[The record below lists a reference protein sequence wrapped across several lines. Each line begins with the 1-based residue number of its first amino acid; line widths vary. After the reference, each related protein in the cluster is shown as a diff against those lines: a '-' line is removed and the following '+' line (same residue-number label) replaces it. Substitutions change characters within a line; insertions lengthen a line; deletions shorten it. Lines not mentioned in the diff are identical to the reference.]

1 MKRSNFADPKEKL
14 TDPLTFQITNIRH
27 SDEKYENIDIDAED
41 DYDSEA
47 EEERV
52 TDSEKRYKIQL
63 FGVTKGGH
71 TVQVNICD
79 FTPFFFVEVP
89 DNFTEAKTKKFV
101 KFVKNMLEVP
111 NCKTCGHTFG
121 PTERWCKTCK
131 KSRGWFYQ
139 GNLLKKSCKL
149 LEKEK
154 MVGFTN
160 HKKFKFI
167 RLVFNNHTVM
177 RRCSWMFNKPLA
189 IEGVTN
195 EPHQFVCH
203 ESNIEPVMRWLH
215 IQKIEPAGWVTV
227 NDFVEL
233 QPEYSTCNFV
243 VRSSFMSVKP
253 ANDVEGIAPIMC
265 AAFDIECTSKDGGF
279 PKANRIEDAVIMVC
293 TTFRKYPDTESCYKV
308 CHTLKDSKP
317 IEGCEIVL
325 CKSEKDL
332 LIKWRNL
339 MQQMDPDFIYGYN
352 SNGFDFKYMY
362 DRAVLRRCESAWL
375 EMSRCVYEP
384 SKFELKKLSSS
395 ALGDNVHKFV
405 DMKGRIVLD
414 VMKEIQKEHKLDS
427 YKLDAV
433 AEHFT
438 GDHKEDLSPQE
449 LFANYHKGKKK
460 NIHEIAVY
468 CLKDTELCHDLAFE
482 LAIVV
487 KAMKMA
493 NVCTVPTE
501 YIFYRGQGVKIF
513 SLMAKECR
521 KRGMIMPVIKRP
533 YNDNTPEEQRDLF
546 KKQEQFQ
553 GALVIETDGGL
564 YYDPIV
570 VLDFN
575 SLYPSCQLGWNISH
589 DTLVIDKKY
598 DNLPGIK
605 YETVS
610 YTDYDG
616 KQVDCRYVQ
625 NDGDTNKG
633 LIPIVVG
640 HLLDTRKAIKKKLKN
655 AKNAMEALLLD
666 CEQLAFKVVAN
677 SMFGQTGAAT
687 SPIYLKHIA
696 ACTTAKGREMLYKA
710 KNVAEAEFE
719 NVECVYGDSV
729 MGYTP
734 LMVRNMKNSE
744 ISIIKIQ
751 DLGKIWENYDEFK
764 AGESN
769 RKEKQQAKTHF
780 EVWTDQGWS
789 PIRRV
794 IKHKTK
800 KKIFRILTHTG
811 LVDVTEDHSLL
822 TPGLEKIKPEQCN
835 IGSELLHSFP
845 DKYQEKD
852 TGICEDEAFVMGL
865 FFGDGSC
872 GFYNC
877 KSGNKYSWAINNAD
891 EELLNITKKKL
902 ENTDNKN
909 EFKILDTMKS
919 SGVYKLVI
927 KGGIKEYVERY
938 RKMFYDNN
946 KQKRVPSEILMAP
959 KNVRKEFW
967 NGYYAADGD
976 KDKHGYTRC
985 DIKGQIGAMGLYY
998 LISSLGYNVSINIRD
1013 DKQEIYRLTATK
1025 NTQRK
1030 NPNAIKK
1037 IKSLGF
1043 TDEDFVYDLETEC
1056 GRFHAGIGKLI
1067 VKNTDSNFYK
1077 IKGLEY
1083 LEDKK
1088 KSLEEIR
1095 IAKLKV
1101 AIGVGHE
1108 MSTKINAAI
1117 GKPGIINFA
1126 YEKTFF
1132 PFLIVTKKRYYGIL
1146 YEEDPTKGK
1155 PKVMGLAIKRRNYC
1169 KYTKEIMQGL
1179 LDKLMENV
1187 QVDPED
1193 ILGFIRKKLMKLIEE
1208 KVSFDELVIT
1218 NTLRSEYKNPGS
1230 IAHKCLADR
1239 MVQRGETVNANDRI
1253 PYIYA
1258 MHAPV
1263 YNTRAKPRKQKIAD
1277 IVEHPKYAKENGIK
1291 YDPEIYITGQIVEPV
1306 SQILGFVIDNPK
1318 EVFDEAI
1325 QKCWERKWKIYG
1337 PPVKAPIQRKAKA
1350 KPETKKAIKPKL
1362 VSISDSDS
1370 E

>member
-41 DYDSEA
+41 NYDSEA

-121 PTERWCKTCK
+121 PTERWCKTCNK
-131 KSRGWFYQ
+131 RRGWFYQ

-233 QPEYSTCNFV
+233 QPEYSTCNFL

-655 AKNAMEALLLD
+655 AKNAMEALLLE

-719 NVECVYGDSV
+719 NVECVYGD
-729 MGYTP
+729 
-734 LMVRNMKNSE
+734 
-744 ISIIKIQ
+744 
-751 DLGKIWENYDEFK
+751 
-764 AGESN
+764 
-769 RKEKQQAKTHF
+769 
-780 EVWTDQGWS
+780 
-789 PIRRV
+789 
-794 IKHKTK
+794 
-800 KKIFRILTHTG
+800 
-811 LVDVTEDHSLL
+811 
-822 TPGLEKIKPEQCN
+822 
-835 IGSELLHSFP
+835 
-845 DKYQEKD
+845 
-852 TGICEDEAFVMGL
+852 
-865 FFGDGSC
+865 
-872 GFYNC
+872 
-877 KSGNKYSWAINNAD
+877 
-891 EELLNITKKKL
+891 
-902 ENTDNKN
+902 
-909 EFKILDTMKS
+909 
-919 SGVYKLVI
+919 
-927 KGGIKEYVERY
+927 
-938 RKMFYDNN
+938 
-946 KQKRVPSEILMAP
+946 
-959 KNVRKEFW
+959 
-967 NGYYAADGD
+967 
-976 KDKHGYTRC
+976 
-985 DIKGQIGAMGLYY
+985 
-998 LISSLGYNVSINIRD
+998 
-1013 DKQEIYRLTATK
+1013 
-1025 NTQRK
+1025 
-1030 NPNAIKK
+1030 
-1037 IKSLGF
+1037 
-1043 TDEDFVYDLETEC
+1043 
-1056 GRFHAGIGKLI
+1056 
-1067 VKNTDSNFYK
+1067 TDSNFYK

-1258 MHAPV
+1258 MHAPI

-1325 QKCWERKWKIYG
+1325 QECWKRKWKIYG
-1337 PPVKAPIQRKAKA
+1337 PPVKAPIQRKAKV

>member
-1 MKRSNFADPKEKL
+1 MKRLDFADPEETL
-14 TDPLTFQITNIRH
+14 SDPLTFQITNIRH
-27 SDEKYENIDIDAED
+27 SDEKYENIDVGAEIDSDNED
-41 DYDSEA
+41 TPVNDS
-47 EEERV
+47 
-52 TDSEKRYKIQL
+52 DKRYKIQL

-71 TVQVNICD
+71 TVQVNISD

-89 DNFTEAKTKKFV
+89 DNFTEAKTKQFVNFV
-101 KFVKNMLEVP
+101 KKELEVP
-111 NCKTCGHTFG
+111 NCKTCGHTFA
-121 PTERWCKTCK
+121 PTERWCKICK

-160 HKKFKFI
+160 HKKFKFV

-177 RRCSWMFNKPLA
+177 RKCSWMFNKPLA

-195 EPHQFVCH
+195 GPHKFTCH

-227 NDFVEL
+227 NDFVKL
-233 QPEYSTCNFV
+233 QPDYSTCNYLF
-243 VRSSFMSVKP
+243 RSSFMNIKP
-253 ANDVEGIAPIMC
+253 ADVQGLAPIMC

-279 PKANRIEDAVIMVC
+279 PKADRIEDEVIMVC
-293 TTFRKYPDTESCYKV
+293 TTFRKYPDTISCYKV
-308 CHTLKDSKP
+308 CHTLKESKP
-317 IEGCEIVL
+317 IKGCEIVV

-375 EMSRCVYEP
+375 EMSRCVYET

-405 DMKGRIVLD
+405 DMKGRIVMD

-460 NIHEIAVY
+460 HIHEIAVY
-468 CLKDTELCHDLAFE
+468 CLKDTELCHDLAFK

-513 SLMAKECR
+513 SLMSKECR
-521 KRGMIMPVIKRP
+521 KRGMIMPVIRRP
-533 YNDNTPEEQRDLF
+533 YNDNTSEEQRDLF

-575 SLYPSCQLGWNISH
+575 SLYPSCQIGWNMSH
-589 DTLVIDKKY
+589 DTLVIDDKY
-598 DNLPGIK
+598 DNLPGLK

-610 YTDYDG
+610 YTNYDG

-625 NDGDTNKG
+625 NDDETNKG
-633 LIPIVVG
+633 LVPAVVG
-640 HLLDTRKAIKKKLKN
+640 HLLATRKAIKEKLKD
-655 AKNAMEALLLD
+655 AKDPMESMLLD
-666 CEQLAFKVVAN
+666 CEQLAYKIVAN
-677 SMFGQTGAAT
+677 SIFGQTGAAT

-696 ACTTAKGREMLYKA
+696 ACTTAKGREMLFKA
-710 KNVAEAEFE
+710 KNVAETEFE

-729 MGYTP
+729 AADTP
-734 LMVRNMKNSE
+734 ILLRHPETHIVTIKNIEDISSE
-744 ISIIKIQ
+744 WVEYPGFKPRER
-751 DLGKIWENYDEFK
+751 DLHQ
-764 AGESN
+764 
-769 RKEKQQAKTHF
+769 KEQSQTQY
-780 EVWTDQGWS
+780 EVWSDKGWT

-794 IKHKTK
+794 IRHRTNK
-800 KKIFRILTHTG
+800 KMYRVTTELG
-811 LVDVTEDHSLL
+811 SVVVTEDHSLL
-822 TPGLEKIKPEQCN
+822 STDLVQIKPTEIQQNTRLLHAFPPKDIKFQSGTNEIANLFIKSYLADEVPKISKDVNVSNKEYLEK
-835 IGSELLHSFP
+835 
-845 DKYQEKD
+845 
-852 TGICEDEAFVMGL
+852 
-865 FFGDGSC
+865 
-872 GFYNC
+872 
-877 KSGNKYSWAINNAD
+877 
-891 EELLNITKKKL
+891 
-902 ENTDNKN
+902 
-909 EFKILDTMKS
+909 
-919 SGVYKLVI
+919 
-927 KGGIKEYVERY
+927 
-938 RKMFYDNN
+938 
-946 KQKRVPSEILMAP
+946 
-959 KNVRKEFW
+959 
-967 NGYYAADGD
+967 
-976 KDKHGYTRC
+976 
-985 DIKGQIGAMGLYY
+985 
-998 LISSLGYNVSINIRD
+998 
-1013 DKQEIYRLTATK
+1013 DKQVTSIEDYGHI
-1025 NTQRK
+1025 
-1030 NPNAIKK
+1030 
-1037 IKSLGF
+1037 
-1043 TDEDFVYDLETEC
+1043 DETRFVYDLETDC
-1056 GRFHAGIGKLI
+1056 GRFQAGVGFMI

-1101 AIGVGHE
+1101 AIAVGHE

-1146 YEEDPTKGK
+1146 YENDPTKGK

-1187 QVDPED
+1187 QVNPDD
-1193 ILGFIRKKLMKLIEE
+1193 ILGFIREKLTKLIEE
-1208 KVSFDELVIT
+1208 KVPFEDLVIT
-1218 NTLRSEYKNPGS
+1218 NTLRAEYKNPGA

-1239 MVQRGETVNANDRI
+1239 MIQRGETVNANDRI

-1263 YNTRAKPRKQKIAD
+1263 YNTRAKPRKSKIAD

-1291 YDPEIYITGQIVEPV
+1291 YDPEIYISGQIVEPV

-1325 QKCWERKWKIYG
+1325 QKCWERKWAIYG
-1337 PPVKAPIQRKAKA
+1337 PPTKAPIKRKAK
-1350 KPETKKAIKPKL
+1350 TVSDGKKTATPQVKIAD
-1362 VSISDSDS
+1362 ISDSD
-1370 E
+1370 